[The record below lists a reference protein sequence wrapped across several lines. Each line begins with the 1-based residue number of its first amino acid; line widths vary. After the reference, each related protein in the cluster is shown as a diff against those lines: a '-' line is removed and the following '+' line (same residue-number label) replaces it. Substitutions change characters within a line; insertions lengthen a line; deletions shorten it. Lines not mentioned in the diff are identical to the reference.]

1 MESTDP
7 DKTAALLALLRGPGF
22 GRHLLPSLRDP
33 GRTPSDLLA
42 RPPSYLPPKLT
53 AYLNAPDWGGVEHDL
68 EWLEAPGNQL
78 VAFTDAAYPERLRML
93 TDPPLALFAR
103 GDPDLLG
110 IPQLAV
116 VGSRHPT
123 TGGART
129 ARQFAAHLAAAGLV
143 ISSGLA
149 AGIDAAAHAGAL
161 AADGLTLAVA
171 GTGLDRVYPAGN
183 RDLAHRI
190 AAKGLLISEFPIGT
204 PPRPG
209 NFPRR
214 NRIIAGIAVGT
225 LVVEAA
231 LQSGSLITARLASE
245 AGREVFAIPGSIHN
259 PMARGCH
266 RLIRDGAKL
275 VETADDVLEE
285 LGPLLSDV
293 ALAPGALSTMASD
306 SDPLSLDSQERDVL
320 AAMGFDPTTT
330 DEIVERTGFP
340 ANEVSSIL
348 LLLEMRGH
356 VSSGAGGQF
365 TRLGIQPE

>member
-1 MESTDP
+1 MESTHP
-7 DKTAALLALLRGPGF
+7 DETAALLALLRGPAL
-22 GRHLLPSLRDP
+22 GRHLLPTLRDP
-33 GRTPSDLLA
+33 GQTASGLLA
-42 RPPSYLPPKLT
+42 RPPTDLPPKVK
-53 AYLNAPDWGGVEHDL
+53 AYLAAPDWGGVERDL
-68 EWLEAPGNQL
+68 EWLQAPGNRL
-78 VAFTDAAYPERLRML
+78 VGFTDAAYPERLRML
-93 TDPPLALFAR
+93 ADPPLALFMR

-110 IPQLAV
+110 LPQLAI

-129 ARQFAAHLAAAGLV
+129 ARQFAAHLAAGGLV

-149 AGIDAAAHAGAL
+149 AGIDAAAHDGAL

-171 GTGLDRVYPAGN
+171 GTGLDRVYPADN
-183 RDLAHRI
+183 RELAHRI
-190 AAKGLLISEFPIGT
+190 AGAGLLISEFPIGT

-214 NRIIAGIAVGT
+214 NRIIAGLALGT

-231 LQSGSLITARLASE
+231 LQSGSLITARLAGE

-285 LGPLLSDV
+285 LGPLLSDRV
-293 ALAPGALSTMASD
+293 LAPAASD
-306 SDPLSLDSQERDVL
+306 SVANDSEPESLDSQERDVL

>member
-1 MESTDP
+1 MESTHP
-7 DKTAALLALLRGPGF
+7 DETAALLAFLRGPGL
-22 GRHLLPSLRDP
+22 GRPLLLMLRDR
-33 GRTPSDLLA
+33 GQTASDLLA
-42 RPPSYLPPKLT
+42 HPPKDLPPKLN
-53 AYLNAPDWGGVEHDL
+53 AYLNAPDWDGVERDL
-68 EWLEAPGNQL
+68 AWLQAPGNRL
-78 VAFTDAAYPERLRML
+78 VAYTDAAYPGRLRL
-93 TDPPLALFAR
+93 LPDPPLALFVR
-103 GDPDLLG
+103 GDLDLLDM
-110 IPQLAV
+110 PQLAV

-183 RDLAHRI
+183 RELAHRI
-190 AAKGLLISEFPIGT
+190 AAEGLLISEFPIGT

-209 NFPRR
+209 HFPRR
-214 NRIIAGIAVGT
+214 NRIIAGLALGT

-285 LGPLLSDV
+285 LGPLLSDIV
-293 ALAPGALSTMASD
+293 RAPGASDTLASD
-306 SDPLSLDSQERDVL
+306 GAPVSLDTQERDVL

-365 TRLGIQPE
+365 TRLGMHSE